1 MLPLSATKKTAVLGP
16 FATAQQQLLGSYFDI
31 ACPGALPGESGPV
44 AVWDCIETPL
54 AAVANITGREN
65 VLTSTRQ
72 SGTAG
77 AVATAKLAD
86 QVILFLGE
94 TDEGEG
100 HDRKNTTIDEA
111 QEAMALGVIATG
123 KPTVVVLLHGGI
135 LSVDRLA
142 GPEKPNALVNAWF
155 PGIKGAEA
163 MAKSLFGVPGWN
175 RWGKMTATMYSS
187 SFSSLVPMLDMSFTS
202 GLGRTYR
209 YWRGPAPL
217 FEFGHGLCERVCPRC
232 LFLRWC
238 PPGRFLTSHVTRAV
252 CSSDDIFARMEESCI
267 TPGDS
272 DFQPD

>member
-16 FATAQQQLLGSYFDI
+16 FATAQQPLLGSYFDI

-54 AAVANITGREN
+54 VAVANITGREN

-142 GPEKPNALVNAWF
+142 GPEKPNARECLV
-155 PGIKGAEA
+155 PRHQGAEA

-187 SFSSLVPMLDMSFTS
+187 SFTACLDAGHELHFWS
-202 GLGRTYR
+202 RTDLSVLAGASATLR
-209 YWRGPAPL
+209 LWSWPL
-217 FEFGHGLCERVCPRC
+217 
-232 LFLRWC
+232 
-238 PPGRFLTSHVTRAV
+238 
-252 CSSDDIFARMEESCI
+252 
-267 TPGDS
+267 
-272 DFQPD
+272 